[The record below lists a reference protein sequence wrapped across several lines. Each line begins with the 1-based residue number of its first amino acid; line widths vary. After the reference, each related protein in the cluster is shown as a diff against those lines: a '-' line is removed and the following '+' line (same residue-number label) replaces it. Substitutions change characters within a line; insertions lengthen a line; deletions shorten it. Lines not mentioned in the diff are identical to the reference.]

1 MELRPSACRVR
12 SRSGVSQ
19 FTIGTLAKPLSGHDG
34 PPGCTGHEPGRP
46 TRRMKDSHP
55 RATSEEPRVRPAPPG
70 HPGPGDTDRHAP
82 QGVRPTGPPVHSEEP
97 LNLRSLVD
105 GDDPAR
111 RPAPARRGN
120 LQAEAT
126 WHVSPHTEVT
136 EVNPGIDQAFP
147 LAAPSDPRAPHVR
160 QARVRVDAS
169 QDRGT
174 LARIW
179 ESIGYDELNWTY
191 TPTGRSLLKSFGGL
205 SDRGFLVRPHYV
217 FCSGTGFGIPHWG
230 NGNVY
235 HEDADGNPFYDFT
248 IADQTYDAIV
258 EAGHHVL

>member
-1 MELRPSACRVR
+1 MCIR
-12 SRSGVSQ
+12 
-19 FTIGTLAKPLSGHDG
+19 D
-34 PPGCTGHEPGRP
+34 
-46 TRRMKDSHP
+46 
-55 RATSEEPRVRPAPPG
+55 
-70 HPGPGDTDRHAP
+70 
-82 QGVRPTGPPVHSEEP
+82 
-97 LNLRSLVD
+97 
-105 GDDPAR
+105 
-111 RPAPARRGN
+111 
-120 LQAEAT
+120 
-126 WHVSPHTEVT
+126 
-136 EVNPGIDQAFP
+136 
-147 LAAPSDPRAPHVR
+147 
-160 QARVRVDAS
+160 RVDAS
-169 QDRGT
+169 QDRGA

-258 EAGHHVL
+258 EAGNHVLVELAFTPRDLLPDKAAELEVVSSPTVYSSYEAGAWAYPPKDYGRWSDLVAAHARHCLERYGADEVGTWLWELWNCLLYTSDAADDLLCVDLGGR